1 MRSIQYYLPNSR
13 HTEINRIYVLA
24 KPAQAWE
31 AVRHFDAGAIPWIRL
46 LFDIRTL
53 PGRILGRHEMVDD
66 RRIGIDQIAANAK
79 GFMIVHETP
88 GKDVVVG
95 AIGKFWQLD
104 IPFAS
109 VKPGEFVSF
118 EEPGWGKLAWAIV
131 VEPYMDG
138 STISLELRTT
148 ATDDQSWKKLKHYY
162 RFIGLGSRPI
172 RHSLMKHYETGLG
185 KMKLPN
191 IDKMILP
198 GDEII
203 ADAKYAYTHSARVEA
218 PVTIVWRYLMQL
230 GCDRAGWYSV
240 DLLDNGGISSVDH
253 LIDGWEDRKVGERIA
268 ANPGQ
273 DAYFDVYAVEKEKY
287 LTLGGGG
294 HRFAGDFKM
303 TWTFALDPIG
313 DDATRLIA
321 RVRMRATPAWS
332 EWLQGT
338 LLAPPIHGLM
348 QSVQLKTIRQLAERD
363 ARARSSEIEILN
375 NAFAIATHL

>member
-1 MRSIQYYLPNSR
+1 
-13 HTEINRIYVLA
+13 
-24 KPAQAWE
+24 
-31 AVRHFDAGAIPWIRL
+31 
-46 LFDIRTL
+46 
-53 PGRILGRHEMVDD
+53 
-66 RRIGIDQIAANAK
+66 
-79 GFMIVHETP
+79 
-88 GKDVVVG
+88 
-95 AIGKFWQLD
+95 
-104 IPFAS
+104 
-109 VKPGEFVSF
+109 
-118 EEPGWGKLAWAIV
+118 
-131 VEPYMDG
+131 
-138 STISLELRTT
+138 
-148 ATDDQSWKKLKHYY
+148 
-162 RFIGLGSRPI
+162 
-172 RHSLMKHYETGLG
+172 
-185 KMKLPN
+185 
-191 IDKMILP
+191 
-198 GDEII
+198 
-203 ADAKYAYTHSARVEA
+203 
-218 PVTIVWRYLMQL
+218 MQL

-348 QSVQLKTIRQLAERD
+348 QSVQLKTIRHLAERD